1 MADPAASRPT
11 VSFDDMPANWLTNP
25 DGLAVATAAVAIF
38 LAFFASVVVSLRAY
52 ARRAIGAF
60 GIDDGL
66 MVIAV
71 NLFNANSILCVLDCF
86 AGLGSRDE
94 KVLANPWNGP
104 AATMYLVLWRVSMS
118 QWAKTQ
124 ITYAWSLPF
133 IKCSICFSLFRI
145 TQERRHT
152 IPLICIMV
160 LATFSAILGFIAVI
174 ITCQPIA
181 KNWDPVLQNDPD
193 YGACMDYSIIQNIS
207 YFISAS
213 SIVTDW
219 ACAILPCFIVWNLNM
234 KRKLKFSVAGIL
246 ALGAFAS
253 LSTIIRLPYLGAYT
267 APVDH
272 YYKVANIIIWSEIEC
287 GVGIIAG
294 SLPSLRGF
302 IKSIIDRSTNRGSS
316 YNNQHSPDDD
326 ENSNSHHFVTIG
338 GTGGDRATAA
348 AASNIKL
355 GSLGCTAKNSTTCEA
370 MPTGTHARSGSKP
383 STAGRDDAW
392 AELDSEDS
400 ESQKRMIT
408 RTHGYSVRVEHTHEE
423 GPVYAM

>member
-1 MADPAASRPT
+1 MDPAAPLPST
-11 VSFDDMPANWLTNP
+11 VYFYDMPTNWLTNP
-25 DGLAVATAAVAIF
+25 DGLAVATLAVTIF
-38 LAFFASVVVSLRAY
+38 LAFFASVVVCLRVY
-52 ARRAIGAF
+52 ARHSIGAL
-60 GIDDGL
+60 GLDDGL

-71 NLFNANSILCVLDCF
+71 GLFVTNSILCCLDCF

-104 AATMYLVLWRVSMS
+104 AATMYLVLW
-118 QWAKTQ
+118 Q

-133 IKCSICFSLFRI
+133 IKCSICFSLFRV

-152 IPLICIMV
+152 IPLICVMA
-160 LATFSAILGFIAVI
+160 LATFSAILGFIAVL
-174 ITCQPIA
+174 ITCQPLA
-181 KNWDPVLQNDPD
+181 KNWDPVWQNDPNI
-193 YGACMDYSIIQNIS
+193 GSCMDYSIIQNIS

-219 ACAILPCFIVWNLNM
+219 ACALLPCFIVWNLNM

-272 YYKVANIIIWSEIEC
+272 YYKVANIVIWSEVEC

-294 SLPSLRGF
+294 SLPSLRGL
-302 IKSIIDRSTNRGSS
+302 IKSIIDRSNNGGSS
-316 YNNQHSPDDD
+316 YNNQHNPDN
-326 ENSNSHHFVTIG
+326 ENGNSHHFVTIG
-338 GTGGDRATAA
+338 GTGATAPRRRRRITHTRA
-348 AASNIKL
+348 GSNQ
-355 GSLGCTAKNSTTCEA
+355 
-370 MPTGTHARSGSKP
+370 
-383 STAGRDDAW
+383 STAGKDYAW
-392 AELDSEDS
+392 VELDSEDS

-408 RTHGYSVRVEHTHEE
+408 RSHEYSVQVERAHEE
-423 GPVYAM
+423 GRGYAM

>member
-1 MADPAASRPT
+1 MADPAAARPT

-38 LAFFASVVVSLRAY
+38 LAFFASVVVSLRVY

-104 AATMYLVLWRVSMS
+104 AATMYLVLW
-118 QWAKTQ
+118 Q

-160 LATFSAILGFIAVI
+160 LATFSAILGFIAVV

-181 KNWDPVLQNDPD
+181 KNWDPVLQNDPN
-193 YGACMDYSIIQNIS
+193 YGECMDYSIIQNIS

-219 ACAILPCFIVWNLNM
+219 ACALLPCFIVWNLNM
-234 KRKLKFSVAGIL
+234 KRKPSSRSPASWPL
-246 ALGAFAS
+246 APS
-253 LSTIIRLPYLGAYT
+253 LACRPLYGCRIWALTRPLSIITVLT
-267 APVDH
+267 NQTD
-272 YYKVANIIIWSEIEC
+272 KIANIIIWSEIEC

-302 IKSIIDRSTNRGSS
+302 IKSIIDRSTSKGSS
-316 YNNQHSPDDD
+316 YNNQHNPDDD
-326 ENSNSHHFVTIG
+326 ENGNSHHFVTIG

-348 AASNIKL
+348 AASNVKL
-355 GSLGCTAKNSTTCEA
+355 GGLGCTAENSTTCEA
-370 MPTGTHARSGSKP
+370 MPATHARSGSKP
-383 STAGRDDAW
+383 STAGRDDIW
-392 AELDSEDS
+392 AELDSEDA

-423 GPVYAM
+423 GP